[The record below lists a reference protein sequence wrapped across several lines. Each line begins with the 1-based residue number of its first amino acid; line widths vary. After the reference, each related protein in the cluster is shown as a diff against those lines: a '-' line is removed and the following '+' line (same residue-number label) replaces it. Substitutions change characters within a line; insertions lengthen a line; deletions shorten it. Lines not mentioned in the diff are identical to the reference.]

1 MEDERL
7 KGIDQRMIELIMNE
21 VSGAHRAS
29 HFPSKWGSFF
39 PFQILDRSPKIT
51 WDDIAGLEYPKR
63 IITEIVVWPMQ
74 RPYVVYHIY
83 FGIVIFVF
91 FLYLVHPSSN

>member
-74 RPYVVYHIY
+74 RPYVGLSYIFWDCY
-83 FGIVIFVF
+83 FCIFFVSGA
-91 FLYLVHPSSN
+91 PIE